1 MKRATVLP
9 VFLVAAVLAGAAETA
24 VAGAPRSWPTQAS
37 ATQASGDQ
45 ALATLVPAT
54 QAPATQVPA
63 AQPVAPAPDTNPLL
77 TAKTVAVIGAAGKQT
92 TNRDIW
98 NPNGSRASLKVE
110 EAMRDWGRY
119 KVVFR
124 IEDADLVLAVTELQ
138 QDFGPEKPARLVA
151 ELKVYPGHK
160 EPTLD
165 TPILWADEAVELGG
179 KQPSAKVAEMFKDY
193 VRKLKTR

>member
-1 MKRATVLP
+1 MRHSYFLLSLLTAGVL
-9 VFLVAAVLAGAAETA
+9 VCVADSLAAGTFTAAQTSSAQTA
-24 VAGAPRSWPTQAS
+24 PAHAPHAAAAQS
-37 ATQASGDQ
+37 
-45 ALATLVPAT
+45 PAT
-54 QAPATQVPA
+54 APPAQTPPAQAPGT
-63 AQPVAPAPDTNPLL
+63 PAPNPLL
-77 TAKTVAVIGAAGKQT
+77 AAKTVAVVGAAGTQT

-160 EPTLD
+160 EPTPD
-165 TPILWADEAVELGG
+165 TPILWADEAVEMGG
-179 KQPSAKVAEMFKDY
+179 RQPSAKVAEMFKDY
-193 VRKLKTR
+193 VRKLKKR